1 MEKSSENPF
10 QEYIK
15 ALNDENIDQE
25 FNDFKRNWHKFN
37 KIIIL
42 GNGGSNSV
50 ASHISQ
56 DYVKFHKKKSIVFS
70 DPSMLT
76 CFINDFGM
84 ENAYYKFLEFYSDKK
99 TLNILISSAGESKNI
114 LNCINFCE
122 KNNLPYGILTGF
134 NPKNTARQISHN
146 ALWDYHINSNSYGIV
161 ECIHQIFLHG
171 VV

>member
-1 MEKSSENPF
+1 MKNPF
-10 QEYIK
+10 LKYIK
-15 ALNDENIDQE
+15 VLEDACIEEQFRN
-25 FNDFKRNWHKFN
+25 FKKNWDKYR

-42 GNGGSNSV
+42 GNGGSNAV

-56 DYVKFHKKKSIVFS
+56 DYVKFHQKKSIVFS

-76 CFINDFGM
+76 CFINDYGM
-84 ENAYYKFLEFYSDKK
+84 DYAYSKFIEFYADKD
-99 TLNILISSAGESKNI
+99 TLCILISSGGESNNI

-122 KNNLPYGILTGF
+122 KNSIPYGILTGF
-134 NPKNTARQISHN
+134 NHKNKARLLSKN

-161 ECIHQIFLHG
+161 ECVHQIFLHA

>member
-1 MEKSSENPF
+1 MNKNPF

-15 ALNDENIDQE
+15 ALNDISIDKE
-25 FNDFKRNWHKFN
+25 FSNFKSAWERFSKV
-37 KIIIL
+37 IIL

-56 DYVKFHKKKSIVFS
+56 DYVKFHNKRSLVFS

-84 ENAYYKFLEFYSDKK
+84 ENAYQKFLEYHADKDS
-99 TLNILISSAGESKNI
+99 LSILISSGGESKNI
-114 LNCINFCE
+114 LNCALYCE
-122 KNNLPYGILTGF
+122 KENLPYGILSGF
-134 NPKNTARQISHN
+134 SSQNSLRNISKN
-146 ALWDYHINSNSYGIV
+146 ALWDFHINSNNYGIV
-161 ECIHQIFLHG
+161 ECVHQIFLHG